1 MELLVE
7 KHVINQHHPYFD
19 ECRHLTFLSKNL
31 YNATLY
37 CVRQQFIHNHQY
49 LTYHEI
55 NKKFT
60 HRNQYDYR
68 QLPSKVAKHTQQL
81 VDKNMK
87 SFFGLLK
94 RKKNGQY
101 DKKVNL
107 PKYVD
112 KNGLQ
117 VIHYEKGA
125 LSFKKKNGYIHL
137 SKTNLFIKTK
147 QDISRIQYVKIVP
160 RGNHFLIIVGYK
172 HDSAVC
178 LKDNGRYASIDLG
191 LNNLMTVSSNVIHPF
206 IINGKPIKSINQYYN
221 KRIAKMKLK
230 LNTSRKTSRYINN
243 LYKRRSQKID
253 DYLHKSTKQLVN
265 QLVSNR
271 INTLI
276 IGYNKG
282 WKQDINLG
290 KRNNQNFV
298 HIPFQRIIH
307 MLIYKCHRV
316 GINVILQEESY
327 TSKCSFLDNEPV
339 CKQAIYLGKRIMR
352 GLFVTHE
359 HKTINA
365 DLNAALNIMKKCLL
379 KQEVWDEKL
388 FSDCIEVCSM
398 PTLKKYSISF

>member
-7 KHVINQHHPYFD
+7 KHIINQHHPYFD

-117 VIHYEKGA
+117 VIHYEK
-125 LSFKKKNGYIHL
+125 
-137 SKTNLFIKTK
+137 
-147 QDISRIQYVKIVP
+147 R
-160 RGNHFLIIVGYK
+160 
-172 HDSAVC
+172 C
-178 LKDNGRYASIDLG
+178 
-191 LNNLMTVSSNVIHPF
+191 
-206 IINGKPIKSINQYYN
+206 
-221 KRIAKMKLK
+221 
-230 LNTSRKTSRYINN
+230 
-243 LYKRRSQKID
+243 
-253 DYLHKSTKQLVN
+253 
-265 QLVSNR
+265 
-271 INTLI
+271 
-276 IGYNKG
+276 
-282 WKQDINLG
+282 
-290 KRNNQNFV
+290 FV
-298 HIPFQRIIH
+298 F
-307 MLIYKCHRV
+307 
-316 GINVILQEESY
+316 
-327 TSKCSFLDNEPV
+327 
-339 CKQAIYLGKRIMR
+339 
-352 GLFVTHE
+352 
-359 HKTINA
+359 
-365 DLNAALNIMKKCLL
+365 
-379 KQEVWDEKL
+379 
-388 FSDCIEVCSM
+388 
-398 PTLKKYSISF
+398 